1 MNTPNQQAPYL
12 TIRADEVGMSMEG
25 YMVQSDWLVG
35 IVGNTAETLLQCI
48 ADDSSKDDNTKMNEG
63 QRLSIVLM
71 AEIKEAYER
80 VFEPEQD
87 DEDEEEEE

>member
-25 YMVQSDWLVG
+25 YMVKSDWLVG

-48 ADDSSKDDNTKMNEG
+48 ADDSSKDENTKMNED
-63 QRLSIVLM
+63 RRAHV
-71 AEIKEAYER
+71 
-80 VFEPEQD
+80 
-87 DEDEEEEE
+87 